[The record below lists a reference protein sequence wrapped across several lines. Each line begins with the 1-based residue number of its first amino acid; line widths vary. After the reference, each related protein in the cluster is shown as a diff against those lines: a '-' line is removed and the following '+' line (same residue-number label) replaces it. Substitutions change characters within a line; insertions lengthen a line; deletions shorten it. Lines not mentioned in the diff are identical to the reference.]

1 MQKAK
6 EVLLK
11 IFQSEVRREKKLEDA
26 KKLIRNY
33 VTQLKQLIYVWLVT
47 IWKNGIK
54 SREKMAE
61 FFSNQK
67 YSKPIIQ

>member
-26 KKLIRNY
+26 EKLIRNY
-33 VTQLKQLIYVWLVT
+33 VTQLKQLIYV
-47 IWKNGIK
+47 
-54 SREKMAE
+54 
-61 FFSNQK
+61 
-67 YSKPIIQ
+67 